1 MELAGYGRES
11 THKGYL
17 TWLLNTWHW
26 SKAREGLIS
35 LVEAAGDG
43 WPDDGRGKAEWI
55 QKATDWIQQCPK
67 EFYCE
72 YERRVGRGKVDL
84 LVKAGNGGTYDLP
97 IELKTGGATSESQLR
112 RMSVDRK
119 HGIGLVLRLGSSAVR
134 DDGMPEN
141 QANWGCFAPLTVSN
155 ILDVWEEMKGDM
167 PQAGRDWLE
176 ALEHERLRLNGA
188 FDLSSEDREHVY
200 RNRKH
205 MFYALL
211 HSVRKV
217 LHDEH
222 DKLGAW
228 RLYDGGYNTVLNLR
242 GDSEWSWNKV
252 AGSNAEAYW
261 EFNDCNLVLKVKQC
275 GVDEI
280 TRDWIEKTQKKIQ
293 NLKLPC
299 MVKSKKPKKA
309 RAGSKWISV
318 WRWDLPFDTAHDVA
332 ERSVE
337 IIRETSKSLPDM
349 AVNRP

>member
-1 MELAGYGRES
+1 M
-11 THKGYL
+11 
-17 TWLLNTWHW
+17 
-26 SKAREGLIS
+26 
-35 LVEAAGDG
+35 
-43 WPDDGRGKAEWI
+43 
-55 QKATDWIQQCPK
+55 
-67 EFYCE
+67 
-72 YERRVGRGKVDL
+72 DL

-97 IELKTGGATSESQLR
+97 IELKTDGATSESQLR

-141 QANWGCFAPLTVSN
+141 QADWGCFAPLTVSN
-155 ILDVWEEMKGDM
+155 ILDVWEEMKGNM

-200 RNRKH
+200 RGRKH

-222 DKLGAW
+222 GELGAW
-228 RLYDGGYNTVLNLR
+228 QLYDAGFNTVLNLHR
-242 GDSEWSWNKV
+242 ASEWSWNKV
-252 AGSNAEAYW
+252 ARDNAEAFW
-261 EFNDCNLVLKVKQC
+261 EFNDCILALKVWQC

-280 TRDWIEKTQKKIQ
+280 TRDWVEKTQKKIQ
-293 NLKLPC
+293 TLKLPC
-299 MVKSKKPKKA
+299 MVKSNKPRKA

-318 WRWDLPFDTAHDVA
+318 WRWDLPFDTAHNVA

-337 IIRETSKSLPDM
+337 IIRKISKSLPDL